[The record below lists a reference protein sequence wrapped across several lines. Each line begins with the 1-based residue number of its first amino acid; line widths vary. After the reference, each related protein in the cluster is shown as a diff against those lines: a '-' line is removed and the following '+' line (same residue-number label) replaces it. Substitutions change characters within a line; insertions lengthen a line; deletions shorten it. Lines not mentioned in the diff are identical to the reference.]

1 MGHIYQSHDV
11 FVPGKVSEIT
21 YVHREDRAAEN
32 GLATEA
38 RRGGKI
44 VSVVGPT
51 KMGKTVLV
59 GKIIQD
65 SLWLEGQWLRS
76 LDDFWTKLAVELNLP
91 TSKGGST
98 TTGDTAKWSIMAKL
112 GFPGV
117 GGASA
122 SVAGDHKLEKAQSWS
137 TNIPQDQAVTRALK
151 ELSAAGR
158 KHSIVID
165 DFHFVPAAVRTEI
178 IQNLKP
184 LTYAGIPAMLI
195 TLPHRRRDSIAG
207 VEDIGGRTRTISVK
221 AWLES
226 ELIQIAQK
234 GFDAL
239 KVLDTDN
246 KLAQQLARES
256 YGSPELM
263 QRLSLELCETVNG
276 VFNTAE
282 EPKLLVAPSS
292 WEDFLGEIEDEQALA
307 WLERL
312 VSGPK
317 VRGKER
323 RSFELKDGR
332 VLDGYQVILTAMKAQ
347 GPLLSMTED
356 AIKQS
361 IIDLLA
367 NPADFNKVSL
377 ANKLHHMSDIA
388 TKSLSESAPELEDE
402 DSSLWDEYVEDPA
415 NGSVQPVFEYA
426 HTELPRRVYI
436 IEPFLAFTLRWQGD
450 RYLQGR
456 DFAAA
461 VSGSE

>member
-1 MGHIYQSHDV
+1 MGQIYESHDV

-32 GLATEA
+32 DLATEA

-59 GKIIQD
+59 GKVIQD
-65 SLWLEGQWLRS
+65 SLWLEGQWLRT
-76 LDDFWTKLAVELNLP
+76 LDDFWTKLAVELHLP
-91 TSKGGST
+91 TSKSGST
-98 TTGDTAKWSIMAKL
+98 TSGDTAKWSIFAKL

-117 GGASA
+117 GGAGA
-122 SVAGDHKLEKAQSWS
+122 SVGGDHKLEKVQSWS

-165 DFHFVPAAVRTEI
+165 DFHFVPASVRTEI

-184 LTYAGIPAMLI
+184 LTYAGIPAILI
-195 TLPHRRRDSIAG
+195 TLPHRKRDSIAG
-207 VEDIGGRTRTISVK
+207 VEDIGGRTRTIRVK
-221 AWLES
+221 AWLDP
-226 ELIQIAQK
+226 ELVQIAQK
-234 GFDAL
+234 GFKAL
-239 KVLDTDN
+239 GVLDPDN
-246 KLAQQLARES
+246 KLAEQLARES

-263 QRLSLELCETVNG
+263 QRLSLELCETVNA
-276 VFNTAE
+276 VYKTAE
-282 EPKLLVAPSS
+282 EPKPLSAPSS
-292 WEDFLGEIEDEQALA
+292 WQDFLGAIEDEQALA

-347 GPLLSMTED
+347 GPQLSMTED
-356 AIKQS
+356 AIKQN
-361 IIDLLA
+361 IVDLLA
-367 NPADFNKVSL
+367 NAGDFNKVSL

-402 DSSLWDEYVEDPA
+402 DSNLWDEYVEDPV

-426 HTELPRRVYI
+426 HTELPRKVYI
-436 IEPFLAFTLRWQGD
+436 IEPFLAFTLRWQGE

-461 VSGSE
+461 AAGPQ